1 MKYIPLLLLGA
12 AIIMMSIINLKGT
25 ISTIHWY
32 NRRKVSE
39 ADAPKYGKA
48 MGLGTFIIGAS
59 LVITAVLQM
68 IFDLE
73 SIFYISLFGIIVGIV
88 IMLYAQFKYNKGIF

>member
-1 MKYIPLLLLGA
+1 MKYLSLLFLGI
-12 AIIMMSIINLKGT
+12 IIMIMGVTNLKGN

-39 ADAPKYGKA
+39 TDAPKYGKA
-48 MGLGTFIIGAS
+48 MGLGTLIIGVS
-59 LVITAVLQM
+59 MVITAILQM

-73 SIFYISLFGIIVGIV
+73 CIFYISLTGIIVGLIV
-88 IMLYAQFKYNKGIF
+88 MLFAQFKYNKGIF